1 MKLSEI
7 FSRIGEASPVEMAD
21 GWLCHCPAHEDSE
34 PSLRVA
40 VAEGGRLLLKCRAGC
55 DTKQVLTALNVSS
68 FGELQPVENDI
79 GAVRSVSQSAAPVQG
94 AEQARMAAYLAQ
106 ASDNFGDIAGDYVER
121 RFGMSAEQA
130 RDLGIGYD
138 AGGTDYIGYDRLGR
152 AYHAVPR
159 LVVPFYD
166 MAGVPRGF
174 QSRALADHKV
184 RWAGPTN
191 PEEGSWLRYTF
202 LQADSGFDY
211 VLVTE
216 GPGDAMAVAGAGFDA
231 IGIRGASIAAKVA
244 EDIIE
249 HLRGRPIVLAGD
261 ADAAGRSFN
270 ATLATPL
277 LDAGLTVLELVL
289 PVGVNDIAEWAER
302 ENGSF
307 AGQLQAAVGKAPAAG
322 GMSQGEKLVTMVADA
337 RDDLTDYGT
346 AQALLKHFDGA
357 VAFSPGLGFFM
368 YERGCWHRDQG
379 NRIRVWCH
387 EVADTVEA
395 DTDEVYNELRESLP
409 ADMLDSLKHW
419 RELRTRFMRQLRTM
433 RMLDQA
439 LTELEAHTYVPT
451 ERFDQHPHL
460 LAVRNGTIDLRD
472 GTLREHHRE
481 DYITAMLDI
490 EYDAEAVCPRWE
502 QFLREIMPKATDQM
516 TAWLQRLVGY
526 GITGNTDEQAFAV
539 LHGGGANGK
548 SVFTDTLTEVF
559 RQVTVTTPFST
570 FEKKPSGG
578 IPNDLAALRG
588 SRLVFASEG
597 ESGNQMAES
606 VIKRV
611 TGQDLISARFMR
623 QEFFEFRPTFLIL
636 LATNHKPAFRGQDE
650 GLWRRVK
657 LVPFSRYF
665 APDERD
671 HKLTRTL
678 KSEAQGILRWAV
690 EGARLWYDEGGLS
703 DPHLVASA
711 TNDYREVSDA
721 LAGFFPGVLV
731 EAPGERVLAKDAYE
745 AYRGWCADEF
755 VAEKNVWSKVGFTSA
770 MEERG
775 IFKKKFSKGIYL
787 LGVSIAGDD
796 SETTQEEAPG
806 IFGATSK

>member
-7 FSRIGEASPVEMAD
+7 FDRLGDTQPVPAAD
-21 GWLCHCPAHEDSE
+21 GWLVHCPAHDDSE

-55 DTKQVLTALNVSS
+55 NTTEVLKAMSASS
-68 FGELQPVENDI
+68 FGELQPVENDVADVRVVADD
-79 GAVRSVSQSAAPVQG
+79 GTPVDAV
-94 AEQARMAAYLAQ
+94 EQARMAAYLMEAR
-106 ASDNFGDIAGDYVER
+106 NRFGGVAADYAER
-121 RFGMSAEQA
+121 RFGLSAEQA
-130 RDLGIGYD
+130 ADLGLGFD
-138 AGGTDYIGYDRLGR
+138 PGGADGIDYERLGR

-174 QSRALADHKV
+174 QSRALAEHKV
-184 RWAGPTN
+184 RWNGPTN
-191 PEEGSWLRYTF
+191 PEQGAWLRYTF
-202 LQADSGFDY
+202 LRADADMDY

-216 GPGDAMAVAGAGFDA
+216 GPGDALSAVAAGFDA
-231 IGIRGASIAAKVA
+231 IGIRGASLAGKVSA
-244 EDIIE
+244 EIIE
-249 HLRGRPIVLAGD
+249 HLAGRTIVLAGD

-277 LDAGLTVLELVL
+277 LDAGFTVLELDM
-289 PVGVNDIAEWAER
+289 PAGVNDLSEWAER
-302 ENGSF
+302 SNGAF
-307 AGQLQAAVGKAPAAG
+307 AGELQAAVGRAPAAG
-322 GMSQGEKLVTMVADA
+322 GMSQGERLSQMVAEAQDA
-337 RDDLTDYGT
+337 LTDYGM
-346 AQALLKHFDGA
+346 AQALLTHFEGT
-357 VAFSPGLGFFM
+357 VAYSPGLGFFM
-368 YERGCWHRDQG
+368 YDRGRWQRDTG
-379 NRIRVWCH
+379 NRIRVWAH
-387 EVADTVEA
+387 EAADTTEE
-395 DTDEVYNELRESLP
+395 DTERQYAELRETLP
-409 ADMLDSLKHW
+409 ADMLDTLATWKK
-419 RELRTRFMRQLRTM
+419 LRTQFVRQLRTM
-433 RMLDQA
+433 RSLDQA

-472 GTLREHHRE
+472 GSLHPHRKD

-490 EYDAEAVCPRWE
+490 EYDEAAECPRWE
-502 QFLREIMPKATDQM
+502 QFVREVMPVATDEM
-516 TAWLQRLVGY
+516 AAWLQRLVGY

-539 LHGGGANGK
+539 LWGRGANGK

-623 QEFFEFRPTFLIL
+623 QEFFEFRPTFLIM
-636 LATNHKPAFRGQDE
+636 LATNHKPSFRGQDE

-665 APDERD
+665 APEERD

-678 KSEAQGILRWAV
+678 RTEAQGILRWAV
-690 EGARLWYDEGGLS
+690 AGAVAWYQEGGLS

-721 LAGFFPGVLV
+721 LAGFYPGVLTPDKD
-731 EAPGERVLAKDAYE
+731 AHVLAKDAYA
-745 AYRGWCADEF
+745 AYRDWCFEEGISDR
-755 VAEKNVWSKVGFTSA
+755 NVWSNRGFYSA

-775 IFKKKFSKGIYL
+775 VFKARRNVGMVL
-787 LGVSIAGDD
+787 LGVSMAGDD
-796 SETTQEEAPG
+796 STETKTGPG
-806 IFGATSK
+806 IFGTPSK